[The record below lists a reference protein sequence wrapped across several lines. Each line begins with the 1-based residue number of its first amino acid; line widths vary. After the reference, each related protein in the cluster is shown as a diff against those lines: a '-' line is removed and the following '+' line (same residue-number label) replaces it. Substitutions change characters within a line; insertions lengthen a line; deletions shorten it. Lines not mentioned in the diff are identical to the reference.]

1 MDFVLSTIRSN
12 SLFLC
17 MTAKEYLSEA
27 FNLKR
32 RIEIKMKRAEV
43 LRKLAERAR
52 VGISE
57 LPKSPNHPK
66 SPMEEV
72 MVKLLTV
79 EEEILHDTEEFA
91 AVVRSIQ
98 RSVNDVPV
106 SSCRLILEMRYLAF
120 MKWEDIASELGWTE
134 RNVYYVHGKA
144 LRMVK
149 VST

>member
-1 MDFVLSTIRSN
+1 
-12 SLFLC
+12 

-52 VGISE
+52 VKISE
-57 LPKSPNHPK
+57 LPKSPNHLK
-66 SPMEEV
+66 SPMEEA
-72 MVKLLTV
+72 MIKLLTV
-79 EEEILHDTEEFA
+79 EEEILRDTDELTR
-91 AVVRSIQ
+91 VMRSIQ
-98 RSVNDVPV
+98 CSINDVPD

-134 RNVYYVHGKA
+134 RNVFYVHGKA
-144 LRMVK
+144 LRLVK
-149 VST
+149 IPA

>member
-1 MDFVLSTIRSN
+1 
-12 SLFLC
+12 

-52 VGISE
+52 VEISE
-57 LPKSPNHPK
+57 LSKSPNHLK
-66 SPMEEV
+66 SPMEEA
-72 MVKLLTV
+72 MIKLLTV
-79 EEEILHDTEEFA
+79 EEEILRDTDELTR
-91 AVVRSIQ
+91 VMRSIQ
-98 RSVNDVPV
+98 SSINDVPD

-134 RNVYYVHGKA
+134 RNVFYVHGKA
-144 LRMVK
+144 LRLVK
-149 VST
+149 VPA

>member
-1 MDFVLSTIRSN
+1 
-12 SLFLC
+12 

-32 RIEIKMKRAEV
+32 SIEIKMKRAEV

-52 VGISE
+52 VEISE

-66 SPMEEV
+66 SPMEEA
-72 MVKLLTV
+72 MIKLFTV
-79 EEEILHDTEEFA
+79 EEEILHDTDELTI
-91 AVVRSIQ
+91 VMRSIQ
-98 RSVNDVPV
+98 SSINDVPD

-134 RNVYYVHGKA
+134 RNVFYVHGKA
-144 LRMVK
+144 LRLVK
-149 VST
+149 IQA

>member
-1 MDFVLSTIRSN
+1 
-12 SLFLC
+12 

-52 VGISE
+52 AEISE
-57 LPKSPNHPK
+57 LPKSPNHLK
-66 SPMEEV
+66 SPMEEA
-72 MVKLLTV
+72 MIKLLTV
-79 EEEILHDTEEFA
+79 EEEILRDTDELTK
-91 AVVRSIQ
+91 VMRSIQ
-98 RSVNDVPV
+98 SSINDVPD

-134 RNVYYVHGKA
+134 RNVFYVHGKA
-144 LRMVK
+144 LRLVK
-149 VST
+149 VPT